1 MGHINFGNMINTDIK
16 GLIKFDHVKGHNL
29 MSEKMYKLPL
39 DYDTV
44 KKASNFVFGN
54 YPLLGKATFDL

>member
-1 MGHINFGNMINTDIK
+1 MINTDIK